1 MAILLAE
8 HIQLSTL
15 GAFRESEIFSARLS
29 EGSKST
35 GVPSDESPNSQAAA
49 TVALD
54 FEVLLWPNVL
64 QIRPQICTLQN
75 EADLNNSDFADNFQ
89 NLGDCFWSPVSLNVD
104 SSFPNDRALQ
114 LSLW

>member
-35 GVPSDESPNSQAAA
+35 GVPNDESPNSQAAA

-64 QIRPQICTLQN
+64 QSGPRFARYRMNLLSTTVILLITFRTL
-75 EADLNNSDFADNFQ
+75 
-89 NLGDCFWSPVSLNVD
+89 GIVSGVL
-104 SSFPNDRALQ
+104 
-114 LSLW
+114 